1 MSIKD
6 LQPAAVWTNF
16 YALTQIPRPSKNE
29 QKASEFLY
37 EWGLSHGLESHRDE
51 VGNVIIRKPATP
63 GFENLKG
70 VVMQGHMDMVPAKT
84 SDSTHNFDTDPI
96 QTVIDG
102 EWVKTKGTTLGA
114 DNGIGVALA
123 LAVLQSED
131 LQHGPLEAVFT
142 VDEEQGMTGA
152 RALSPDALNGEILL
166 NLDEEE
172 DGALCVGCAGGVNV
186 TATKSYTPCT
196 DIPAGYH
203 LYTISA
209 DKGEGGHSGQDIPL
223 GRINANKSVAR
234 ILLTLLEK
242 YGALLVGMEGGS
254 LRNAI
259 PITSAAQVLIP
270 EANETEI
277 VKEVVALMKDILDEH
292 HISDPKAEMIFL
304 PSPEKASEYVPAADA
319 LQFVRA
325 LMACPHGPER
335 MSEVI
340 AGLTETST
348 NMALVKIGGGEFF
361 VKSLTRSSVDS
372 AKDTLALRQKAL
384 FDLIG
389 CNVVMDGAYNG
400 WKPNENS
407 AILKV
412 MKEVYKKLNGK
423 EPIVNATHGG
433 LECGIFS
440 ASYPHWDMIAF
451 GPTLCFPHSPAEK
464 LYIPSVGHAF
474 EYLCEVL
481 KNIPEAEAG
490 HHTGHVLPKS
500 Y

>member
-1 MSIKD
+1 MSSIKD
-6 LQPAAVWTNF
+6 LQPAVVWKNF
-16 YALTQIPRPSKNE
+16 YELTQIPRPSKHEE
-29 QKASEFLY
+29 QVSQYLY
-37 EWGLSHGLESHRDE
+37 NWGVAHGLESYRDE

-63 GFENLKG
+63 GLENLKG

-84 SDSTHNFDTDPI
+84 SDSAHDFLTDPI

-102 EWVKTKGTTLGA
+102 DWVKTKGTTLGA

-123 LAVLQSED
+123 LAALESD
-131 LQHGPLEAVFT
+131 IPHGPLEAVFT
-142 VDEEQGMTGA
+142 IDEEQGMTGA
-152 RALSPDALNGEILL
+152 RALSPDVLKGDILL

-172 DGALCVGCAGGVNV
+172 DGALCVGCAGGINV
-186 TATKSYTPCT
+186 TATKSYVPCT
-196 DIPAGYH
+196 GIPAGYAAWY
-203 LYTISA
+203 LAA

-223 GRINANKSVAR
+223 GRINANKSIAR
-234 ILLTLLEK
+234 VLLTLLQD
-242 YGALLVGMEGGS
+242 YGCLLVNMKGGT

-259 PITSAAQVLIP
+259 PIESHATVLVP
-270 EANETEI
+270 SEKEHDVI
-277 VKEVVALMKDILDEH
+277 VAVEQMIQDIVDEH
-292 HISDPKAEMIFL
+292 HISDPNAEMTFDRSDAQVKEFV
-304 PSPEKASEYVPAADA
+304 PSDEA
-319 LQFVRA
+319 LTYVRA
-325 LMACPHGPER
+325 LMACPHGAER

-348 NMALVKIGGGEFF
+348 NMALVEIDGGSFY

-384 FDLIG
+384 FELIG
-389 CNVVMDGAYNG
+389 CEVTMDGGYNG

-412 MKEVYKKLNGK
+412 MKEVYKQLNGK

-464 LYIPSVGHAF
+464 LFIPSVGNAF
-474 EYLCEVL
+474 RYLCEVL
-481 KNIPEAEAG
+481 KNIPAKE
-490 HHTGHVLPKS
+490 
-500 Y
+500 